1 MDLSS
6 YTSRKS
12 NMPLLSLTICTGLH
26 NTDNIQPRVSNP
38 KAQLAARMTYVVLEE
53 TRIIAK
59 VQ

>member
-1 MDLSS
+1 
-6 YTSRKS
+6 
-12 NMPLLSLTICTGLH
+12 MPLLSLTICTGLH

-53 TRIIAK
+53 IRIIAK